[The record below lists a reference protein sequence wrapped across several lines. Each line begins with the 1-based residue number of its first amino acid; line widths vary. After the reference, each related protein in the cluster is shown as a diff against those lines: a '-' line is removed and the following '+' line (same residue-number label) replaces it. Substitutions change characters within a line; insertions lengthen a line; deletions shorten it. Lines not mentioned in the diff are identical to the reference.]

1 MLARQN
7 DQNMATSKLSS
18 SFLLCEKKMML
29 TQKSHLI
36 IGRAKEIVFV
46 EVHENSKLVPP
57 KISKFDGSVFFQKKS
72 VSRQYAQ

>member
-1 MLARQN
+1 
-7 DQNMATSKLSS
+7 
-18 SFLLCEKKMML
+18 MML

-57 KISKFDGSVFFQKKS
+57 KIRKFDGSVFFQKKS